1 MLGNGNNSSYSA
13 GELKAVEH
21 NVLGK
26 RRTLWLGV
34 AAVLV
39 PLLVLLALQYWWLG
53 DLERN
58 SAIAREAT
66 LENYVEAVAKEV
78 DYFYWKMSE
87 RALNLPAYAFDED
100 TIYKA
105 GHFFKKKEIWG
116 AKRLFIVSFKAKDA
130 VWFFD
135 PETKQMVVPEFSD
148 ETLAVW
154 AAMSPWKMYYK
165 KGAKF
170 DTASPS
176 VDQHDPKNR
185 IIINPITDD
194 GSKLVGLAGVIVDNG
209 FFEHELLPKAIKM
222 SLPELDKG
230 DSLMV
235 CVRDGQGRQVLP
247 PSPITSPKEDR
258 VKRFP
263 TFVFTDFK
271 ISLQGDFASPE
282 KWARANFAYNMT
294 LSALLATVLVAG
306 IALTLRT
313 ALREMKLST
322 MKNDFVSNVSHE
334 LRTPLS
340 SIRVFG
346 EFMRR
351 GRVTDQEKVREYGT
365 YIETESRRL
374 TQLINNIL
382 DFSRIESGRKVYEF
396 EPADI
401 EEIIGGTLNTFGI
414 RLRNSG
420 IELDYHGP
428 DEPLPEIPV
437 DANAIDRALANLLD
451 NAVKYSNGG
460 DHIGIRLDR
469 DNGDIAISVTD
480 RGIGIPK
487 EEQQRIFERFHR
499 VSTGLVHD
507 VKGSGLGLS
516 LVQHIVKAHGGTVT
530 VDSTIGEGSTFTIRL
545 PITGSRSGGS

>member
-1 MLGNGNNSSYSA
+1 MPVLGNGNNSSYSA
-13 GELKAVEH
+13 DELKAVEH

-87 RALNLPAYAFDED
+87 RALNLPAYAFEED

-135 PETKQMVVPEFSD
+135 PETKEMVVPEFSD

-194 GSKLVGLAGVIVDNG
+194 GSKLVGLAGVIVENG

-222 SLPELDKG
+222 SLPELDKEDG
-230 DSLMV
+230 LMV

-247 PSPITSPKEDR
+247 PAPITSPKEDR

-263 TFVFTDFK
+263 SFVFTDFK

-401 EEIIGGTLNTFGI
+401 EEIIGGTLEHLRHSVAQQRYRT
-414 RLRNSG
+414 RLSRPGRAAARDPGGRQCHRPGAWPICSTTPSSTPTGATTSG
-420 IELDYHGP
+420 SGST
-428 DEPLPEIPV
+428 
-437 DANAIDRALANLLD
+437 ATT
-451 NAVKYSNGG
+451 
-460 DHIGIRLDR
+460 
-469 DNGDIAISVTD
+469 AISRSRSPTAASASRRKSSSVSSSD
-480 RGIGIPK
+480 
-487 EEQQRIFERFHR
+487 
-499 VSTGLVHD
+499 STGSVLVWSTTSRAR
-507 VKGSGLGLS
+507 GS
-516 LVQHIVKAHGGTVT
+516 VCRWY
-530 VDSTIGEGSTFTIRL
+530 STS
-545 PITGSRSGGS
+545 